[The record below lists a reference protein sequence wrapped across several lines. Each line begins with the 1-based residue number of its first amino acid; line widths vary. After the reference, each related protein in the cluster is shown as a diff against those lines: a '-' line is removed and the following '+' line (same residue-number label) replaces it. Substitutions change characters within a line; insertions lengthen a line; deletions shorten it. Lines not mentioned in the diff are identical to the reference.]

1 MIVSSVLAVRFLRFL
16 LSLRAELASSFLY
29 LNWILFLWVW
39 EKWTTAPADVV
50 FAVGVGALVLSAG
63 SGKDPV
69 FAAAEGTVRQG
80 VFAHL
85 EGGALFLP

>member
-1 MIVSSVLAVRFLRFL
+1 
-16 LSLRAELASSFLY
+16 
-29 LNWILFLWVW
+29 
-39 EKWTTAPADVV
+39 VV